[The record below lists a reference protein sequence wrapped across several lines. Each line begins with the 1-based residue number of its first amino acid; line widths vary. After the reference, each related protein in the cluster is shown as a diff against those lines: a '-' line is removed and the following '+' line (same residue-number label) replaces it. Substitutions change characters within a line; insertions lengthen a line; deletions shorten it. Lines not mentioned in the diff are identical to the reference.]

1 MNKTE
6 TQTDWF
12 TLGTERGWIGIP
24 EQEMIRFMEQEFG
37 KLTSTEKLC
46 AIFVNLFLSAGHV
59 CLPLEKSP
67 AEWGRVLGLEPEF
80 IKSLSNQKINSDL
93 FKGSTILGTG
103 EEVKPL
109 KVDGGNISFHRYWV
123 YEKKLSEWIQ
133 KRASP
138 HGLEYDYDLVNNEL
152 NRLSP
157 KSSEEPD
164 WQKVSAAL
172 SLLKPFLI
180 ISGGPG
186 TGKTTTVAR
195 ILALH
200 QKLSGG
206 SLKIALAAPTGKA
219 AGRMGEAL
227 KTELAKLNL
236 SDVELRHFPDEA
248 KTVHRLLYGT
258 EERGLLPI
266 AEKKLL
272 NYDLVI
278 IDEASMID
286 LNLMVRLVEHL
297 SGNTRLI
304 LLGDKDQLASVEAG
318 SVFADLCQKPANGF
332 SEETAEELYK
342 LGVQYDL
349 SPKAQSALYDST
361 IFLTKS
367 YRFDAQ
373 SGIGHLAD
381 AVKLQE
387 SDPEQIQKL
396 FSQYE
401 DIHHTAFSYAKEDMQ
416 LLGNEVLERVK
427 ASQKIKNP
435 EEMLRFWKKGIW
447 LVVLRRGLEG
457 AEHLNRFA
465 EQYIASSKS
474 VKMES
479 GWYHGRMIMITQNDY
494 NLGVFNGDLGVC
506 IEQEDGKRS
515 IYIETGSGIK
525 VVNPNRLTHYSPAWF
540 LTVHKSQGS
549 EFEAVHLLLPSKDTP
564 VLSKELI
571 YTAITRAKDKFS
583 LYGDIDLFRL
593 AIHRPIE
600 RFSRLKTNLQR

>member
-1 MNKTE
+1 MNNTE

-46 AIFVNLFLSAGHV
+46 AIFVNLFLLAGHV

-67 AEWGRVLGLEPEF
+67 AEWGGILGLEPEF
-80 IKSLSNQKINSDL
+80 IKSLSNQKVNSDL
-93 FKGSTILGTG
+93 LKGSKIAGTG
-103 EEVKPL
+103 DEVKPL
-109 KVDGGNISFHRYWV
+109 KVDGNNISFHRYWD

-133 KRASP
+133 KRAFS
-138 HGLEYDYDLVNNEL
+138 HGLEYDRELVKNEL
-152 NRLSP
+152 NQLFP
-157 KSSEEPD
+157 ESSEEVD

-227 KTELAKLNL
+227 KTELTKLNL
-236 SDVELRHFPDEA
+236 SDIELRQFPDEA

-258 EERGLLPI
+258 EERGLLPVV
-266 AEKKLL
+266 EKKLL
-272 NYDLVI
+272 NYNLVI

-286 LNLMVRLVEHL
+286 LNLMVRLTEHL

-332 SEETAEELYK
+332 SKEIAEGLHK
-342 LGVQYDL
+342 LGIQYDL

-381 AVKLQE
+381 TVKLQDSG
-387 SDPEQIQKL
+387 SDQLQEL
-396 FSQYE
+396 FNQYE
-401 DIHHTAFSYAKEDMQ
+401 DIQHSAFSYTKDDM
-416 LLGNEVLERVK
+416 LSLGNEVLERVK
-427 ASQKIKNP
+427 ASQIIKDP

-465 EQYIASSKS
+465 EQYIATSKT
-474 VKMES
+474 VKIES
-479 GWYHGRMIMITQNDY
+479 GWYHGKMIMITQNDY

-506 IEQEDGKRS
+506 MEDPNRTLR
-515 IYIETGSGIK
+515 IYIESGSEIK
-525 VVNPNRLTHYSPAWF
+525 SIYPSRLTHYTPAWF
-540 LTVHKSQGS
+540 LTVHKCQGS
-549 EFEAVHLLLPSKDTP
+549 EFDHVKLLLPSSDTP
-564 VLSKELI
+564 LLSRELI
-571 YTAITRAKDKFS
+571 YTAITRSRNEFT
-583 LYGDIDLFRL
+583 LYGNLNLFSEGIKR
-593 AIHRPIE
+593 RIE
-600 RFSRLKTNLQR
+600 RYSGLRSMI